1 MRFFKS
7 ISITVIAL
15 FTIFIIIYSA
25 RISIINSLVKES
37 QGLFPI
43 KVNCLDIRVAR
54 NMTVIINKLCLQSTK
69 ADIEIEYMVLEWQ
82 VFPKFKITNID
93 IKRANVNGTEHLFS
107 NIAPNYKRNK
117 HYNDNQNIPQ
127 LLSETLQPY
136 IKKIKQF
143 ELPININIT
152 ELSYLPFVVKNEPKN
167 QSLIQ
172 QKKPYWASLSAVD
185 SKLSFS
191 LKNADKITFIK
202 GELSRVTN
210 KSKAEFSITVSSKLK
225 LLKNFVNTH
234 QLPITA
240 KFQKLFTANKVS
252 GHLDTVIKY
261 QADSIS
267 IHNQIP
273 NLTIISENG
282 MDRSGAYK
290 LKAALNFKSQLP
302 LRANKAAEPAKNR
315 KSYKSNPQ
323 ITLTFAGN
331 NFLSLEYSQEHFFA
345 MLEQH
350 HVSPAI
356 ISILEDN
363 PVANLAITS
372 KDNATL
378 TLNNKQLNLSSI
390 ELSATGKKRAHHVKL
405 DNITLDF
412 ANNFANNFASK
423 AINSLMIE
431 SFIIDSQLKLADI
444 AKYTAAPLALHLEG
458 SLQKTEKQTDLELH
472 ENSLI
477 TAKNIVLTKQLPNA
491 TVTTKNN
498 ALIKLQTLITKVEGN
513 LQLKADNTLNSSLK
527 VNSNASQL
535 DIPNIIKVNLFELVS
550 KIKGDFDDIQI
561 NATASAD
568 GINLGSI
575 IIVGPV
581 LTPKVNLIANK
592 LKLTDLLSLNIQL
605 PTKIELIEG
614 RLNYSLS
621 GQLTDLSQFDKN
633 LINASISLTSVSG
646 EVEGVW
652 LTDLNWQQNFT
663 LFNSK
668 VTTLP
673 NNTENLT
680 IELIDTPTP
689 ITKLSVNTNWTFNNS
704 FKLSASNLKADV
716 LGGNFS
722 VPKIEWPFKHGHSA
736 NVQLNSIDLEQVLA
750 LDKKQGIVVTGD
762 ISGQLPITFDGD
774 KYIIEK
780 GELHNIRNGLIQIRN
795 NPAVTELKENNTQ
808 LQLAFDALQNL
819 HYHQLSSAVSMAD
832 DGYMLLETVIKG
844 RNPDIDNDVNLNLNL
859 NYDLLGLLESMSITQ
874 RFEDNIIKGLQ
885 KDKE

>member
-1 MRFFKS
+1 MRFIKS

-15 FTIFIIIYSA
+15 FTIFIITYSA
-25 RISIINSLVKES
+25 RISIINSLVKER

-69 ADIEIEYMVLEWQ
+69 ADIEIEEIALEWHI
-82 VFPKFKITNID
+82 FPKFKITKINV
-93 IKRANVNGTEHLFS
+93 KRAHVNGTEHLFPIIVPNNRS
-107 NIAPNYKRNK
+107 NKPHNN
-117 HYNDNQNIPQ
+117 NQTIHQ
-127 LLSETLQPY
+127 LLSETIQPY

-143 ELPININIT
+143 ALPININIT
-152 ELSYLPFVVKNEPKN
+152 ELSYLPFIVENEPKN

-185 SKLSFS
+185 SKFSFS
-191 LKNADKITFIK
+191 LKNADKITFMK

-210 KSKAEFSITVSSKLK
+210 KKKAEFSITLSSKLK

-240 KFQKLFTANKVS
+240 KIQKILSANKIS
-252 GHLDTVIKY
+252 GDLDTTIKY
-261 QADSIS
+261 QTDSIS
-267 IHNQIP
+267 MQNKIP
-273 NLTIISENG
+273 NLTIISDNG
-282 MDRSGAYK
+282 IDRSGAYK

-302 LRANKAAEPAKNR
+302 ILVNEAANPAKSK
-315 KSYKSNPQ
+315 KSYKHNQEIALKFTGKNTVSV
-323 ITLTFAGN
+323 
-331 NFLSLEYSQEHFFA
+331 EYSQPHFIA
-345 MLEQH
+345 MLEQR
-350 HVSPAI
+350 HVSSTI

-363 PVANLAITS
+363 PLAQLTIIQENNS
-372 KDNATL
+372 AL
-378 TLNNKQLNLSSI
+378 TLSNKQLTLSSI
-390 ELSATGKKRAHHVKL
+390 EINANSKKQIHHIKL
-405 DNITLDF
+405 DNIMLGFD
-412 ANNFANNFASK
+412 NK
-423 AINSLMIE
+423 VINPLTIE
-431 SFIIDSQLKLADI
+431 NFIIDSQLKLSNI
-444 AKYTAAPLALHLEG
+444 AKQTTEPLILHLEG
-458 SLQKTEKQTDLELH
+458 SLQKTETQTIVSLRK
-472 ENSLI
+472 NSSI
-477 TAKNIVLTKQLPNA
+477 TAKKIVFTKQQPNA

-498 ALIKLQTLITKVEGN
+498 PLIKLQTLITKVEGN
-513 LQLKADNTLNSSLK
+513 LQLKADNTLNANLK
-527 VNSNASQL
+527 VDSKASQL
-535 DIPNIIKVNLFELVS
+535 DIPKVIKVNSFELVS
-550 KIKGDFDDIQI
+550 EMKGNFEDIQI

-568 GINLGSI
+568 GINLGNI

-592 LKLTDLLSLNIQL
+592 LKLTDLLSLNIKL
-605 PTKIELIEG
+605 PTKIELIDG
-614 RLNYSLS
+614 RLSYSLS

-633 LINASISLTSVSG
+633 LLNASISLTSVSG
-646 EVEGVW
+646 EVDGVW
-652 LTDLNWQQNFT
+652 LTDLNWQQDFT
-663 LFNSK
+663 LFNRK

-673 NNTENLT
+673 NKTENLT
-680 IELIDTPTP
+680 ITLIDTPTP
-689 ITKLSVNTNWTFNNS
+689 ITKLSVITNWTFNNN

-722 VPKIEWPFKHGHSA
+722 VPKIEWPFKQGHSA

-774 KYIIEK
+774 KYIIEN
-780 GELHNIRNGLIQIRN
+780 GELHNIRNGLIQILN

-844 RNPDIDNDVNLNLNL
+844 RNPDIDNNVNLNLNL